1 MADSTSSAL
10 TAPSA
15 TPPLSLQVTSVDD
28 LARLARVFAASGLF
42 GRNGN
47 QETQIAECAIRL
59 MAGMEAG
66 FSPFASATGV
76 HIINGR
82 PAFSSNLLAQ
92 AVRRHPDY
100 DYRVVEKSAK
110 VCRIRFL
117 SRGEILGTEEFTI
130 EMAERAGLLK
140 NPTWKAYPEAM
151 LFSRALTAGMRTHCP
166 DALGGHTA
174 YTPDEIG
181 GEVVP
186 VTVTEDVSDPAAAL
200 PHAQQVCSDAGL
212 TPDGVIAFCLLISK
226 GKIAALA
233 DLPAKTLDRII
244 QQGISAETVAKCNGA
259 PESDHKP
266 DPDPEPQPEDDDLP
280 AAWNL

>member
-1 MADSTSSAL
+1 
-10 TAPSA
+10 
-15 TPPLSLQVTSVDD
+15 
-28 LARLARVFAASGLF
+28 LARVFAASGLF

-92 AVRRHPDY
+92 AVRRHPVY
-100 DYRVVEKSAK
+100 DYRVLEKSAK

-117 SRGEILGTEEFTI
+117 ANGEEMGVETFTI

-174 YTPDEIG
+174 YTPDEMTIAIDTD
-181 GEVVP
+181 GEVIYFGTTAGVWTDL
-186 VTVTEDVSDPAAAL
+186 VGGAAA
-200 PHAQQVCSDAGL
+200 AAVSAAAAAAD
-212 TPDGVIAFCLLISK
+212 
-226 GKIAALA
+226 ALA
-233 DLPAKTLDRII
+233 TAADRVQTGLDAAATAADVVSTNADVLLTAADALAIARVLLELLVSRLYGGWA
-244 QQGISAETVAKCNGA
+244 QGVAKVKAWGV
-259 PESDHKP
+259 
-266 DPDPEPQPEDDDLP
+266 
-280 AAWNL
+280 AAG